1 MHTERNKL
9 SHWRIGLAA
18 FLIAL
23 LGMAIVWRLLQIQYV
38 HGAYYRSLLDSLTT
52 RYVHVPAER
61 GNIYSADGALLATSV
76 PLFTIRMDLRADGLT
91 KHVFRA
97 GVDSLAALLALTFH
111 DRSASQYKR
120 LLTAAYDRGDRYLLI
135 KRNVTYSQL
144 QRLRT
149 FPIFRLGRYK
159 GGLIVEQHSKRI
171 YPYRRLARR
180 TIGYQRA
187 HLADPVGLE
196 GSFHELLKGE
206 DGQRLAQR
214 ISGGYWLPLTDDNE
228 VDPKNGCDLIT
239 TLHTHIQDVADA
251 ALERALQWHQADHGC
266 CIVMEV
272 PTGAIRAMVN
282 LGRQENGQ
290 YIEDYNYAI
299 GARYEPGSTFKLASM
314 IALLEDGYVLLE
326 DTVDV
331 HQGQYRFWNQT
342 MRDAEQHRFGKI
354 SVRTAFA
361 QSSNVGI
368 SRLVERYY
376 RNHPQRF
383 IDRLR
388 SLRLDQRTGIELP
401 GEPLPIVKSV
411 EDKTFNRYSLPWMAV
426 GYEVKLTPLQLLT
439 LYNAVANGG
448 TMMKPYLVERIE
460 AHGKVVKTF
469 EPQILK
475 SSICSPPTL
484 TAVRALLEAVVD
496 SGTAKNIRRS
506 AYRMAGKSGTSLVAE
521 DEHGYQNK
529 VYLSSF
535 VGYLPADNPV
545 YSIIVMIKHP
555 KQGQYYGS
563 QVAAPVFAEIAD
575 RLFASDPRFFKS
587 VVQQTNS
594 SLPPRLGS
602 IVLARQDAEVVV
614 RHLGL
619 TKTVPDRTFWVR
631 FNAEGVVAARP
642 IPSSHNVM
650 PDVRGMSV
658 RNALFVLESAGLN
671 VRRVG
676 MGTVREQSK
685 PPGTPIVK
693 GEWVTLFLNEA
704 S

>member
-1 MHTERNKL
+1 MHTETNKMSL
-9 SHWRIGLAA
+9 WRIGLAT
-18 FLIAL
+18 FLITM
-23 LGMAIVWRLLQIQYV
+23 LGVAIVWRLLQIQYFD
-38 HGAYYRSLLDSLTT
+38 GAYYRSLLDSLTT

-91 KHVFRA
+91 KQVFRA

-111 DRSASQYKR
+111 DRPAAQYKR
-120 LLTAAYDRGDRYLLI
+120 LLTTAYDRGDRYLLI

-144 QRLRT
+144 QQVRS

-159 GGLIVEQHSKRI
+159 GGFIVEQHSKRI
-171 YPYRRLARR
+171 YPYRRLANR

-196 GSFHELLKGE
+196 GRFHEVLQGE

-228 VDPKNGCDLIT
+228 IDPKNGYDLIT

-272 PTGAIRAMVN
+272 QTGAIRAMVN
-282 LGRQENGQ
+282 LGRQASGQ

-314 IALLEDGYVLLE
+314 IALLEDGHIRLD

-342 MRDAEQHRFGKI
+342 MRDAEQHRLGKV
-354 SVRTAFA
+354 SVRKAFA

-368 SRLVERYY
+368 SRLVTAYY
-376 RNHPQRF
+376 RAHPQRF
-383 IDRLR
+383 IARLR
-388 SLRLDQRTGIELP
+388 NLGLDQRTGIELP
-401 GEPLPIVKSV
+401 GEPLPIIKSA

-448 TMMKPYLVERIE
+448 KMMKPYLVERIE
-460 AHGKVVKTF
+460 AHGKVIKTF

-475 SSICSPPTL
+475 SSICSPNTL
-484 TAVRALLEAVVD
+484 TAVRALLESVVD
-496 SGTAKNIRRS
+496 SGTAKNIRRTTC
-506 AYRMAGKSGTSLVAE
+506 RLAGKSGTALVAE
-521 DEHGYQNK
+521 DEQGYQDK

-545 YSIIVMIKHP
+545 YSIIVVIKHP

-587 VVQQTNS
+587 VEQQGDQAM
-594 SLPPRLGS
+594 PQRFGP
-602 IVLARQDAEVVV
+602 IVVARQDLSVVV

-619 TKTVPDRTFWVR
+619 TKAVPDHIPWVR
-631 FNAEGVVAARP
+631 LNAQGTVAAWQVS
-642 IPSSHNVM
+642 SSHKVM
-650 PDVRGMSV
+650 PDVRGMSI
-658 RNALFVLESAGLN
+658 RNALFVLENAGLN

-676 MGTVREQSK
+676 LGTVWEQSK
-685 PPGTPIVK
+685 PPGTPIVR